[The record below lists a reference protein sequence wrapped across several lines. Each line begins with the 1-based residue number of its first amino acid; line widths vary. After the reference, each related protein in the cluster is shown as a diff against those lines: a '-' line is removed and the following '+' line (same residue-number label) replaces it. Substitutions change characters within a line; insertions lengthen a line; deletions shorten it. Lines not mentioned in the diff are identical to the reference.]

1 MLVLAESA
9 AMDGFG
15 GRLRARAEELGFTDA
30 EVARRLGLGQGR
42 YQHYVAGRRRP
53 DFGTLIRICEV
64 LGTTPSILLGF
75 DQAPK
80 LEGERAKLIERIGVT
95 TTAMSD
101 AQLRTAARILD
112 ALLLEGSERDSR
124 S

>member
-1 MLVLAESA
+1 
-9 AMDGFG
+9 MDEFG
-15 GRLRARAEELGFTDA
+15 SRLRARAQELGLTDT
-30 EVARRLGLGQGR
+30 EVARRLGLGQAR

-53 DFGTLIRICEV
+53 DFGTLVRICEV

-80 LEGERAKLIERIGVT
+80 LGGERAKLVERIGVT
-95 TTAMSD
+95 ITAMSD
-101 AQLRTAARILD
+101 SQLRTAARILD
-112 ALLLEGSERDSR
+112 ALLLESSAEGNSR